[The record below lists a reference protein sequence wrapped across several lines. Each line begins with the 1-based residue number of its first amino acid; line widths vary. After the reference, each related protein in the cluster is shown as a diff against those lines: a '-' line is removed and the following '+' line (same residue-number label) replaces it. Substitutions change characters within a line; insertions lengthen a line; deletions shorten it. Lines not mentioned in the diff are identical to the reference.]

1 MVAEL
6 REGWRQTVRDPA
18 PVPHANTLFASLSPQ
33 TRDRLRPHVRDVRL
47 EKGRTVQDI
56 ATPIRH
62 AYFPLNGLIALLTMT
77 DDADAVEVAMIGSDG
92 VVGPPPFSA
101 TTPAAVAAV
110 VQVSCDAH
118 RLTVDALLHEF
129 RRSEDLQTALIA
141 HSDWLIQ
148 QVAQSAAC
156 QRYHSLTQRLCRWL
170 LSMRDTLHSD
180 TIDLTQEAIA
190 QLLGLSRPKISVALA
205 NLEDQHYV
213 HSRHGRLRILQPLG
227 LEACSCTCQRMS
239 RPSPASPAFVRSAPS
254 HR

>member
-6 REGWRQTVRDPA
+6 REEWRQTVRDPA

-77 DDADAVEVAMIGSDG
+77 DDADAVEVAMVGSDG

-101 TTPAAVAAV
+101 TTPAAFAAV

-118 RLTVDALLHEF
+118 RLSVDALLY
-129 RRSEDLQTALIA
+129 RIS
-141 HSDWLIQ
+141 
-148 QVAQSAAC
+148 
-156 QRYHSLTQRLCRWL
+156 TQ
-170 LSMRDTLHSD
+170 
-180 TIDLTQEAIA
+180 
-190 QLLGLSRPKISVALA
+190 
-205 NLEDQHYV
+205 
-213 HSRHGRLRILQPLG
+213 
-227 LEACSCTCQRMS
+227 
-239 RPSPASPAFVRSAPS
+239 
-254 HR
+254 